1 MFFGH
6 LEQLL
11 SWKQYSKR
19 LYLEI
24 AVKFSSQEHTRPPRI
39 QEEKIGFDSKFPKS
53 RLDLMGKLLQDQFL
67 TSNKPRGWPQ
77 IWLLNPILEGEM
89 RWSQNFSAGADN
101 ARWGQNFFFP
111 GFVII
116 IPNFWNGFQPG
127 SATFEKW
134 SLNSIRSLTIH
145 VNINLIFAIFAA
157 SQAGHQRSV
166 MTNPENQPIHQR
178 QVGQRLS

>member
-1 MFFGH
+1 MIPNMLFGH

-24 AVKFSSQEHTRPPRI
+24 VVKFSSQEDTRPPRI

-53 RLDLMGKLLQDQFL
+53 RLDLMGKLLQDQFS

-89 RWSQNFSAGADN
+89 RWSQNWSTGADN
-101 ARWGQNFFFP
+101 ARWGQKIVFP
-111 GFVII
+111 GFII
-116 IPNFWNGFQPG
+116 ILPNFWNGFQPG

-134 SLNSIRSLTIH
+134 SLNSIRSLTT
-145 VNINLIFAIFAA
+145 NDLELGFSFETFCSYLQLI
-157 SQAGHQRSV
+157 Q
-166 MTNPENQPIHQR
+166 NW
-178 QVGQRLS
+178 